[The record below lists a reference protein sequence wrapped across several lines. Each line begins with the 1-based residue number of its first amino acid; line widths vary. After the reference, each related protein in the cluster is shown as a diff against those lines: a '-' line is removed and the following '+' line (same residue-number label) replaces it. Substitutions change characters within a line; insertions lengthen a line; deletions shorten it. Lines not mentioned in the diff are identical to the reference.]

1 MSKTNTY
8 RTKKKQQR
16 EANATDADKLI
27 NEFLYEGGQKGKTR
41 KILEEYV
48 DTKDNK
54 NTDE

>member
-8 RTKKKQQR
+8 RAKKKQQR

-48 DTKDNK
+48 DLQDKK

>member
-48 DTKDNK
+48 DNKDK
-54 NTDE
+54 NTTNE

>member
-48 DTKDNK
+48 DNKDK
-54 NTDE
+54 NTTDE